1 MVLSR
6 KVSERGMTIEISN
19 LFTRRTSLLVFG
31 LVSVLILAIACSSE
45 GEDTS
50 EAPAATSAPVTTAAS
65 SSSSAP
71 IESETGGE
79 LVIYSGRSESLV
91 DPLIKMF
98 EEATG
103 IDAKVNYG
111 KTGEL
116 AATLLEEGDRSPAD
130 VFFAQDPGGLGS
142 VIDMVGP
149 LESDLID
156 RVPGWAS
163 SPDDLWVGIAG
174 RARTVVYNTD
184 ELSPAAVPDTVDGFT
199 DPAWNGRI
207 GWAPTNGSFQAM
219 VTGMRIVWGEDRTRE
234 WLEGIVANEATVYAK
249 NTPTVAATGAGEV
262 EVGFVNHYY
271 LHRFL
276 AEEGDG
282 FAARNYF
289 LPGGGPGS
297 AVLVAGA
304 AILKTAENES
314 QAKRFLDY
322 LLSEEAQNYF
332 AEETYEYPLID
343 GVSHSELLPAL
354 DTLNTPD
361 IDISDLGDLEATQ
374 NLLREAGA
382 LP

>member
-1 MVLSR
+1 MA
-6 KVSERGMTIEISN
+6 
-19 LFTRRTSLLVFG
+19 RRPFLLALG
-31 LVSVLILAIACSSE
+31 LIAALMLTVACSSDDNS
-45 GEDTS
+45 GPS
-50 EAPAATSAPVTTAAS
+50 ENSGS
-65 SSSSAP
+65 SDDA
-71 IESETGGE
+71 GE

-91 DPLIKMF
+91 DPLIKKF

-103 IDAKVNYG
+103 IDAKVNYAG
-111 KTGEL
+111 TGAL

-142 VIDMVGP
+142 IIDLVAP
-149 LESDLID
+149 LSDDLIG
-156 RVPGWAS
+156 RVPDWAR
-163 SPDDLWVGIAG
+163 SPDNLWVGVSG

-184 ELSPAAVPDTVDGFT
+184 KLSPEDLPDTLDGFT
-199 DPAWNGRI
+199 DPEWKGRI

-219 VTGMRIVWGEDRTRE
+219 VTGMRLIWGEDRTRD
-234 WLEGIVANEATVYAK
+234 WLEGIVANEPRVYAK

-276 AEEGDG
+276 AEEGEG

-297 AVLVAGA
+297 AVLVTGV
-304 AILKTAENES
+304 AILKSADNTTQAE
-314 QAKRFLDY
+314 QFLDY
-322 LLSEEAQNYF
+322 LLNAETQKYF

-343 GVSHSELLPAL
+343 GVAHAELLPELADL
-354 DTLNTPD
+354 KTPD
-361 IDISDLGDLEATQ
+361 IDVSDLGDLAVTQ
-374 NLLREAGA
+374 DLLREVGA

>member
-1 MVLSR
+1 
-6 KVSERGMTIEISN
+6 MTTEISN
-19 LFTRRTSLLVFG
+19 LMARRPFLLALG
-31 LVSVLILAIACSSE
+31 LIAALMLTVACSSDDNS
-45 GEDTS
+45 GPS
-50 EAPAATSAPVTTAAS
+50 ENSGS
-65 SSSSAP
+65 SDDA
-71 IESETGGE
+71 GE

-91 DPLIKMF
+91 DPLIKKF

-103 IDAKVNYG
+103 IDAKVNYAG
-111 KTGEL
+111 TGAL

-142 VIDMVGP
+142 IIDLVAP
-149 LESDLID
+149 LSDDLIG
-156 RVPGWAS
+156 RVPDWAR
-163 SPDDLWVGIAG
+163 SPDNLWVGVSG

-184 ELSPAAVPDTVDGFT
+184 KLSPEDLPDTLDGFT
-199 DPAWNGRI
+199 DPEWKGRI

-219 VTGMRIVWGEDRTRE
+219 VTGMRLIWGEDRTRD
-234 WLEGIVANEATVYAK
+234 WLEGIVANEPRVYAK

-276 AEEGDG
+276 AEEGEG

-297 AVLVAGA
+297 AVLVTGV
-304 AILKTAENES
+304 AILKSADNTTQAE
-314 QAKRFLDY
+314 QFLDY
-322 LLSEEAQNYF
+322 LLNAETQKYF

-343 GVSHSELLPAL
+343 GVAHAELLPELADL
-354 DTLNTPD
+354 KTPD
-361 IDISDLGDLEATQ
+361 IDVSDLGDLAVTQ
-374 NLLREAGA
+374 DLLREVGA

>member
-1 MVLSR
+1 
-6 KVSERGMTIEISN
+6 MTTEISN
-19 LFTRRTSLLVFG
+19 LMARRPFLLALG
-31 LVSVLILAIACSSE
+31 LIAALMLTVACSSDNNS
-45 GEDTS
+45 GPS
-50 EAPAATSAPVTTAAS
+50 ENSGS
-65 SSSSAP
+65 SDDA
-71 IESETGGE
+71 GE

-91 DPLIKMF
+91 DPLIKKF

-103 IDAKVNYG
+103 IDAKVNYAG
-111 KTGEL
+111 TGAL

-142 VIDMVGP
+142 IIDLVAP
-149 LESDLID
+149 LSDDLIG
-156 RVPGWAS
+156 RVPDWAR
-163 SPDDLWVGIAG
+163 SPDNLWVGVSG

-184 ELSPAAVPDTVDGFT
+184 KLSPEDLPDTLDGFT
-199 DPAWNGRI
+199 DPEWKGRI

-219 VTGMRIVWGEDRTRE
+219 VTGMRLIWGEDRTRD
-234 WLEGIVANEATVYAK
+234 WLEGIVANEPRVYAK

-276 AEEGDG
+276 AEEGEG

-297 AVLVAGA
+297 AVLVTGV
-304 AILKTAENES
+304 AILKSADNTTQAE
-314 QAKRFLDY
+314 QFLDY
-322 LLSEEAQNYF
+322 LLNAETQKYF

-343 GVSHSELLPAL
+343 GVAHAELLPELADL
-354 DTLNTPD
+354 KTPD
-361 IDISDLGDLEATQ
+361 IDVSDLGDLAVTQ
-374 NLLREAGA
+374 DLLREVGA